1 MHRAPDSICDPAP
14 CFKAVGHAVL
24 LGEVGQHT
32 SANYLLQ
39 LGTIAPHEYA
49 SLACLDAVLI
59 MEFTWHTGDFP
70 KASRKLEPSIY
81 LLFYHQLISLH
92 FLLPSQRK
100 GMRRYCPQYY

>member
-14 CFKAVGHAVL
+14 CFKAVGHVVL

-49 SLACLDAVLI
+49 SLACLGAVLI

>member
-49 SLACLDAVLI
+49 SLACLGAVLI
-59 MEFTWHTGDFP
+59 MEFTWSTGDFP
-70 KASRKLEPSIY
+70 KASRKLEPSIHFFIITLFPY
-81 LLFYHQLISLH
+81 TFCCLLNV
-92 FLLPSQRK
+92 RV
-100 GMRRYCPQYY
+100 